1 MKPDTEAAVVSLF
14 AEIVSEKTEEI
25 SALVYEKKKI
35 NSNFFQKD
43 MPENVANRLSS
54 ISHLIESKQNEVRKF
69 LSLLNRI
76 QDDSRPDNWPE
87 N

>member
-25 SALVYEKKKI
+25 STLLEEKRKI
-35 NSNFFQKD
+35 RSQYFLKD
-43 MPENVANRLSS
+43 MPKNVSYRFESLSH
-54 ISHLIESKQNEVRKF
+54 IIEKKQNEVRKF

>member
-25 SALVYEKKKI
+25 SALLDEKRKI
-35 NSNFFQKD
+35 RSQYFQKD
-43 MPENVANRLSS
+43 MPKNVFYRFESLSH
-54 ISHLIESKQNEVRKF
+54 IIEKKQNEVRKF

>member
-1 MKPDTEAAVVSLF
+1 MKPDTEAAVVSFLS
-14 AEIVSEKTEEI
+14 EIVSEKTEEI
-25 SALVYEKKKI
+25 SSLLDEKRKI
-35 NSNFFQKD
+35 RSQYFLKD
-43 MPENVANRLSS
+43 MPKNVSYRFESL
-54 ISHLIESKQNEVRKF
+54 SHLIESKQNEVRKF